1 MAIQERRGNYSDF
14 DPEKMVPGEWAT
26 VLSGDPNA
34 SDGKSIYHCFSAG
47 NVKRMATYE
56 DMEDNIDRATD
67 NIKNE
72 FLEGINNATQSASA
86 AATSANHAAQSAQ
99 QAAEGAQEVKNA
111 IEGAVKGTIINDQTP
126 SEVTTFS
133 GEHIENTYLGKS
145 GDGSNVTITFEQ
157 AAQRANIQSGDSLS
171 VAFGKLAKFC
181 ADLDNHAFSAPVNNL
196 TGTDPSLPL
205 ASTQGKALDDK
216 IANVSGR
223 LPFVNVADAS
233 DGSSFGKNFLGI
245 GISDPNAEANKT
257 AYFIA
262 DPNDRS
268 DFTNVPPG
276 LFVDGSWS
284 VGVREVFRRTSSIIM
299 VRITEMLPNTG
310 KQYYRCYNG
319 DKWYPTAGWNIVT
332 PD

>member
-56 DMEDNIDRATD
+56 DMEDNINRATD

-86 AATSANHAAQSAQ
+86 AAAYANRAAQLAQHAA
-99 QAAEGAQEVKNA
+99 EDAQEVTNA
-111 IEGAVKGTIINDQTP
+111 IEGAVEGTIINDQTT

-157 AAQRANIQSGDSLS
+157 AAQRANIQSGDSLA

-181 ADLDNHAFSAPVNNL
+181 ADLDDHAFSAPVNNL

-205 ASTQGKALDDK
+205 ASPQGKALDDK
-216 IANVSGR
+216 IAELNSA
-223 LPFVNVADAS
+223 LAYIHTAEAT
-233 DGSSFGKNFLGI
+233 DGSAFSKNFLGV
-245 GISDPNAEANKT
+245 GIQNPNAETNKR
-257 AYFIA
+257 AYFIISP
-262 DPNDRS
+262 DDRGEFS
-268 DFTNVPPG
+268 NVPPD
-276 LFVDGSWS
+276 LFHENAYS
-284 VGVREVFRRTSSIIM
+284 VGVREVYRLGTTLIM
-299 VRITEMLPNTG
+299 VKITEISPRPG
-310 KQYYRCYNG
+310 RQYYRTYNSG
-319 DKWYPTAGWNIVT
+319 SWNSSGWQVIS
-332 PD
+332 PE